1 MLYLLDTNAVR
12 DITDRN
18 ANMLARMANLPP
30 WDLAVMCSIVKG
42 EVLNGI
48 ERTARGRRRHELEV
62 KTELLLRTIP
72 CVSVPCEA
80 AGYYG
85 TIKAYLEDGGRKL
98 EDNDLWIAATALAL
112 NAVLITRDRGFRRI
126 RELTIEDWTT

>member
-18 ANMLARMANLPP
+18 ANMLARMANLPT
-30 WDLAVMCSIVKG
+30 WDSVVMCSIVKG
-42 EVLNGI
+42 EILNGI
-48 ERTARGRRRHELEV
+48 EKTVRGRRRYELEV

-72 CVSVPCEA
+72 CVPVPCEA
-80 AGYYG
+80 ANHYG
-85 TIKAYLEDGGRKL
+85 IIKAYLEHGGRKL

-112 NAVLITRDRGFRRI
+112 KRRTDYERRGLSSDTRVD
-126 RELTIEDWTT
+126 D